1 MRHQLADA
9 SFLGCSTF
17 LLLQSTSTPFFA
29 CFALSATTAY
39 VYACAESNNW
49 RTKSLFLFFISGL
62 LIFIP
67 HLNHLVLLLTSIFF
81 ASYFLLPNGSTRQI
95 PILKNLI
102 IAAVWSSLLL
112 LFHWNIF
119 FAFTIFLLVFTLSVV
134 IDWGDMENDPFQTI
148 PKLLNTRHTLE
159 LTLVLS
165 IVPIAFLKQNIAF
178 AIIPAIVLFQWY
190 LTYKK
195 QRILREFPLFCFAL
209 AYWFCEK
216 V

>member
-17 LLLQSTSTPFFA
+17 LLLQSTCISFFA
-29 CFALSATTAY
+29 CFALSVTTAY
-39 VYACAESNNW
+39 VYAFAESHNW

-67 HLNHLVLLLTSIFF
+67 HLNHLVLLMTSFFF

-102 IAAVWSSLLL
+102 IAGVWASLPL

-119 FAFTIFLLVFTLSVV
+119 IAFTLFLLVFTLSVV
-134 IDWGDMENDPFQTI
+134 IDWGDKENDPFQTI

-159 LTLVLS
+159 LTLAIS
-165 IVPIAFLKQNIAF
+165 IVPIAFLKQNITF
-178 AIIPAIVLFQWY
+178 AIIPAVVLFQWY

-195 QRILREFPLFCFAL
+195 QRMLRELPLFCFAL
-209 AYWFCEK
+209 VYWFCEN

>member
-1 MRHQLADA
+1 MKHQLADA
-9 SFLGCSTF
+9 LLLGGSTF
-17 LLLQSTSTPFFA
+17 LLLQTTPTPLFA
-29 CFALSATTAY
+29 CCVLSLTSAY
-39 VYACAESNNW
+39 VYALAESHNW
-49 RTKSLFLFFISGL
+49 RTNSLFLFFISGL
-62 LIFIP
+62 LILIP
-67 HLNHLVLLLTSIFF
+67 QVNHLVLLICSILF
-81 ASYFLLPNGSTRQI
+81 ASYFLLPIGSTRQI

-102 IAAVWSSLLL
+102 IAGVWASLPL

-119 FAFTIFLLVFTLSVV
+119 IAFTLFLLVFTLSVV
-134 IDWGDMENDPFQTI
+134 IDWGDKENDPFQTI

-178 AIIPAIVLFQWY
+178 AIIPAVVLFQWY

-195 QRILREFPLFCFAL
+195 QRMLRELPLFCFAL
-209 AYWFCEK
+209 VYWFCEN